1 MIQLTFATK
10 ADTLAAL
17 APRLTTA
24 RILPLFHF
32 SVDDWALRPRS
43 VLSAIAAESW
53 GESALIVRSSACA
66 EDGLRHS
73 MAGRFR
79 SVLDVR
85 GTGRLQDAID
95 EVVASYGT
103 DVLGADRVLVQPM
116 LAEVALSGVA
126 FSQDPNT
133 GSPYIVINCA
143 VDRDTT
149 AVTGGSATPLR
160 TAFVWRDAPV
170 RPAAP
175 FDAVVDLVK
184 ELERLFGD
192 MPLDIEFAQ
201 DVQGT
206 LYLFQ
211 VRPLVMRGAVIE
223 PAVQTSAL
231 AAIAAKIDA
240 TSQPHPYLHGRRTVY
255 GVMPDWNPAEIVGV
269 RPRPLALSLY
279 REMITDAIWAYQRHN
294 YGYKNLRS
302 FPLLLD
308 FQGLPYVDVRVS
320 FNSFVPDDVPAE
332 LANRLVDYYIQRL
345 LDAPALHDK
354 VEFEIVL
361 SCYSFDLDAR
371 LAELRRHGFSTA
383 DAAFMR
389 DSLNRLT
396 NRIINR
402 DTGLWR
408 SDLGRIETL
417 VARHTVVSR
426 SDLDLVSRIYWLLE
440 DCKRYGTLPFAGLA
454 RAGFIGVQIL
464 RSLVGVGVLSEA
476 DRAAFMAGL
485 DTVSAKMGRDLALLE
500 REAFLREYGHLRP
513 VPTTSWR
520 RATTR
525 RPSATSVGPGRR
537 PTPARTSGGAR
548 SRCRCRRCATS
559 SGCSPSTASS
569 TTSSGCSG
577 SSRQVSAAAS
587 IRNSSSAAA

>member
-1 MIQLTFATK
+1 MIQITFATK

-24 RILPLFHF
+24 QILPVFHF
-32 SVDDWALRPRS
+32 SVDDWARRPRS

-53 GESALIVRSSACA
+53 AESALIVRSSACA
-66 EDGLRHS
+66 EDGATHS

-85 GTGRLQDAID
+85 GAGRLHEAID

-103 DVLGADRVLVQPM
+103 DGLRADRVLVQPM
-116 LAEVALSGVA
+116 LRNVALSGVA

-143 VDRDTT
+143 VDADTT
-149 AVTGGSATPLR
+149 AVTGGSATPIR

-170 RPAAP
+170 RSAAP
-175 FDAVVDLVK
+175 FDVVVDLVK

-192 MPLDIEFAQ
+192 VPLDIEFAR
-201 DVQGT
+201 DVEGT

-211 VRPLVMRGAVIE
+211 VRPLVMRAAVIE
-223 PAVQTSAL
+223 TASQTAAL

-240 TSQPHPYLHGRRTVY
+240 TSRPHPYLHGRRTVY

-308 FQGLPYVDVRVS
+308 FHGLPYVDVRVS

-332 LANRLVDYYIQRL
+332 LADRLVDYYIQRL

-371 LAELRRHGFSTA
+371 LAELCRHGFSTA
-383 DAAFMR
+383 DAALMR

-402 DTGLWR
+402 DNGLWR
-408 SDLGRIETL
+408 GDLDRIERL
-417 VARHTVVSR
+417 VARHAVVSR
-426 SDLDLVSRIYWLLE
+426 SELDLVSRIYWLLE

-454 RAGFIGVQIL
+454 RAASSVC
-464 RSLVGVGVLSEA
+464 RSS
-476 DRAAFMAGL
+476 DRW
-485 DTVSAKMGRDLALLE
+485 SA
-500 REAFLREYGHLRP
+500 
-513 VPTTSWR
+513 
-520 RATTR
+520 
-525 RPSATSVGPGRR
+525 
-537 PTPARTSGGAR
+537 
-548 SRCRCRRCATS
+548 
-559 SGCSPSTASS
+559 SGC
-569 TTSSGCSG
+569 
-577 SSRQVSAAAS
+577 
-587 IRNSSSAAA
+587 